1 MIIIKGI
8 HRGIYLGIR
17 IYFNMK
23 LLAENELIWSWVVA
37 NSKMNRERNASGVNS
52 YEKELKFRPE
62 DFLEK
67 HIQQYSQVKWL
78 DLCCGQGK
86 ALIQTGEWLANKK
99 LQDKAI
105 LKGIDLVDAFQP
117 IPSNITCIDF
127 EVGSLVDWRSTLHF
141 DLITCVHGLH
151 YIGDKL
157 KVLASVFESLSPEG
171 LFIANLDLGNIQIEN
186 GNTESFLLNCFK
198 THNVQYNRRSRVLE
212 CKGYRKIDFSLR
224 YKGAN
229 DAVGP
234 NYTGQDAVC
243 SVYEAL

>member
-1 MIIIKGI
+1 
-8 HRGIYLGIR
+8 
-17 IYFNMK
+17 MK

-62 DFLEK
+62 EFLEK
-67 HIQQYSQVKWL
+67 YLQQYGQVKWL

-86 ALIQTGEWLANKK
+86 ALIQTGEWLFNKG
-99 LQDKAI
+99 LQDKAV
-105 LKGIDLVDAFQP
+105 LKGLDLVDAFQP
-117 IPSNITCIDF
+117 IPPEITCVDF
-127 EVGSLVDWRSTLHF
+127 EVRSLVDWSSTAQF

-157 KVLASVFESLSPEG
+157 KVLSSAFECLTPQG
-171 LFIANLDLGNIQIEN
+171 LFIANLDLSNIQIANKDTEN
-186 GNTESFLLNCFK
+186 YLLNCFK
-198 THNVQYNRRSRVLE
+198 KQDIQYNRRTRILE
-212 CKGYRKIDFSLR
+212 CRGARQIDFSLS

-229 DAVGP
+229 DEVGP

-243 SVYEAL
+243 SVYEVL

>member
-1 MIIIKGI
+1 
-8 HRGIYLGIR
+8 
-17 IYFNMK
+17 MK

-62 DFLEK
+62 EFLEK
-67 HIQQYSQVKWL
+67 HIQQYGQVKWL

-86 ALIQTGEWLANKK
+86 ALIQTGEWLFSKG
-99 LQDKAI
+99 LRDKAT
-105 LKGIDLVDAFQP
+105 LKGIDLVDDFQT
-117 IPSNITCIDF
+117 IPPDIICVDF
-127 EVGSLVDWRSTLHF
+127 EVRSLVDWSTTVQF

-157 KVLASVFESLSPEG
+157 KVLASAIESLTPEG
-171 LFIANLDLGNIQIEN
+171 LFIANLDLNNIQIEN
-186 GNTESFLLNCFK
+186 NNTENYLLSFFK
-198 THNVQYNRRSRVLE
+198 KLDVQYSRRSKILK
-212 CKGYRKIDFSLR
+212 CKGPRQVDFPLS

-229 DAVGP
+229 DEVGP

-243 SVYEAL
+243 SVYEVL

>member
-1 MIIIKGI
+1 
-8 HRGIYLGIR
+8 
-17 IYFNMK
+17 MK

-62 DFLEK
+62 EFLEK
-67 HIQQYSQVKWL
+67 HIHQNNHVKWL

-86 ALIQTGEWLANKK
+86 ALIQTGEWLFSKG
-99 LQDKAI
+99 LQDKAT
-105 LKGIDLVDAFQP
+105 LKGVDLVDAFQT
-117 IPSNITCIDF
+117 IPRDITCVDF
-127 EVGSLVDWRSTLHF
+127 EVRSLVDWSSIAKF

-157 KVLASVFESLSPEG
+157 KVLASALESLTPEG
-171 LFIANLDLGNIQIEN
+171 LFVANLDLNNIQIEN
-186 GNTESFLLNCFK
+186 KDTEDYLLSCFK
-198 THNVQYNRRSRVLE
+198 KHGVQYNRRTRILE
-212 CKGYRKIDFSLR
+212 CKGPRQIDFLLT

-229 DAVGP
+229 DEVGP

-243 SVYEAL
+243 SVYAVL